1 MKLLNKLKR
10 FLKKPKNVLLALL
23 SIIVVLVMVSV
34 LTKVHEGM
42 SNSCDDTE
50 MKIKIKL
57 NAESGG
63 SNRKIN
69 SATLYNDSTELGT
82 ATIEKDVDT
91 GSFDSGWVKVEA
103 SDDCVKKPVTKVKFD
118 STGSDFKV
126 SNLKVELKMGNKGVK
141 YNKKKEED
149 FPSEVD
155 MPKPK
160 K

>member
-1 MKLLNKLKR
+1 MKLLNKLNR
-10 FLKKPKNVLLALL
+10 LLKKPKNVIIALL
-23 SIIVVLVMVSV
+23 LIIAVLMIVTV
-34 LTKVHEGM
+34 LSRVHEGM
-42 SNSCDDTE
+42 SNSCTDTE
-50 MKIKIKL
+50 MKIKVKL

-69 SATLYNDSTELGT
+69 SASLYHGSTKLGT
-82 ATIEKDVDT
+82 ATISKDIDT
-91 GSFDSGWVKVEA
+91 GSFDSGWVKVQA

-118 STGSDFKV
+118 STGTDFKV
-126 SNLKVELKMGNKGVK
+126 SNLNVELKMGNKDVK
-141 YNKKKEED
+141 YHKKKEAN